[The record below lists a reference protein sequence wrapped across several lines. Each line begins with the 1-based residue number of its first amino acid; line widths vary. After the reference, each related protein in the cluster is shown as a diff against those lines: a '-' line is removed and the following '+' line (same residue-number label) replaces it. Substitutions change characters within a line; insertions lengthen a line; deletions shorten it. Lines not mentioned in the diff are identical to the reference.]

1 MKDRILIVEDDKI
14 MRVTLTEYL
23 INSGYAVHAFE
34 KGIDGIAACNEDE
47 FSLVITDVRLPDMD
61 GFNLLKALKKKAGNI
76 PVIVMTAFGTI
87 KDAVEA
93 IKIGAFDYITKP
105 FSLDEFTL
113 IVKRALEVKALREEN
128 LRLKRDLS
136 VCFGYQNIIGESA
149 VMTGLFQLIEKVA
162 ETESNI
168 LISGESGTGKE
179 MVASSIHYRSKR
191 KNGPFIKVNCGAFPE
206 NLVESELFGYEKGA
220 FTGAAQRKPG
230 RFERA
235 DKGTIFLDEIGD
247 LPLSAQIKL
256 LRVLQDSTF
265 ERLGGTEELKVDI
278 RVMAAANKDLKEEV
292 NEGRFREDLYY
303 RLNVIP
309 VHMPALRERQG
320 DIPLLI
326 EHFLDIYNCR
336 LGKRVKLSSEVIRVL
351 MDYEFPGNVRE
362 LENVIERCVALST
375 DNIIDQNALPSHL
388 VKSQEERPAVTSLNA
403 VAADAEKAHI
413 MRILLSTK
421 GNKTRAAEV
430 LSISRK
436 TLWEKIKAYNIE

>member
-1 MKDRILIVEDDKI
+1 MKHRILIIEDDKI

-23 INSGYAVHAFE
+23 INNGYAVHAFE
-34 KGIDGIAACNEDE
+34 KGADGIAAFNEDE

-61 GFNLLKALKKKAGNI
+61 GFNLLKELKKKAGNI

-128 LRLKRDLS
+128 LRLKKDLS

-278 RVMAAANKDLKEEV
+278 RVMAAANKDLKDEV
-292 NEGRFREDLYY
+292 DKGRFREDLYY

-309 VHMPALRERQG
+309 VHMPALRERQE

-336 LGKRVKLSSEVIRVL
+336 LGKRVKLSTEVIRVL
-351 MDYEFPGNVRE
+351 MDYEVPGNLRE

-375 DNIIDQNALPSHL
+375 DNIIDQNALPSHI
-388 VKSQEERPAVTSLNA
+388 VKSQKEGPALTSLND